1 MEILKLDPAIKDY
14 LWGGRKLVE
23 KFNKVSDL
31 DKVAETWEMSNHKD
45 GSSIVI
51 NGEYKGLSF
60 SEYLEKKGKTVW
72 GKNCEKYDNFPI
84 MIKFID
90 AKQALSIQVH
100 PDDEYARRH
109 EHQNGKTEMW
119 YVIDADEGANLIYG
133 FKHKVTEEILR
144 NTRALNFT

>member
-60 SEYLEKKGKTVW
+60 SEYLEKKGYVIK
-72 GKNCEKYDNFPI
+72 EKYNP
-84 MIKFID
+84 
-90 AKQALSIQVH
+90 ALDYLKIV
-100 PDDEYARRH
+100 DEAYLER
-109 EHQNGKTEMW
+109 
-119 YVIDADEGANLIYG
+119 I
-133 FKHKVTEEILR
+133 
-144 NTRALNFT
+144 

>member
-23 KFNKVSDL
+23 KFNKVSNL

-60 SEYLEKKGKTVW
+60 SDYLEKKGKAVW
-72 GKNCEKYDNFPI
+72 GRNCEKYDNFPI
-84 MIKFID
+84 TLLM
-90 AKQALSIQVH
+90 
-100 PDDEYARRH
+100 
-109 EHQNGKTEMW
+109 QN
-119 YVIDADEGANLIYG
+119 
-133 FKHKVTEEILR
+133 KH
-144 NTRALNFT
+144 

>member
-31 DKVAETWEMSNHKD
+31 DKVAETWEMSNKFRKD

-60 SEYLEKKGKTVW
+60 SDYLEKKEKLFGVETV
-72 GKNCEKYDNFPI
+72 KN
-84 MIKFID
+84 MIIF
-90 AKQALSIQVH
+90 LS
-100 PDDEYARRH
+100 
-109 EHQNGKTEMW
+109 
-119 YVIDADEGANLIYG
+119 
-133 FKHKVTEEILR
+133 
-144 NTRALNFT
+144 

>member
-60 SEYLEKKGKTVW
+60 SEYL
-72 GKNCEKYDNFPI
+72 
-84 MIKFID
+84 MIVLSNLMCLEDQIL
-90 AKQALSIQVH
+90 LSILYFHFQ
-100 PDDEYARRH
+100 
-109 EHQNGKTEMW
+109 Q
-119 YVIDADEGANLIYG
+119 
-133 FKHKVTEEILR
+133 
-144 NTRALNFT
+144 